1 MCASCASLG
10 STPRGQQQEAVPK
23 AAGASKCR
31 SRVGR
36 WIRARPSRRGAP
48 MCAGG
53 RAVHASTSNTR
64 RGTPLLASALIC
76 LGMYCRAGR
85 FSSATSVRIRIVC
98 SAPLQRHHSQV
109 VGAHGLP
116 DRRIAG
122 IDTCRLLRQ
131 PPSRDLIQHNATPP
145 RRIRP
150 PGTHSTRDR
159 RNKYWYCRRTDC
171 TLPGIR

>member
-23 AAGASKCR
+23 VPGASKCR

-36 WIRARPSRRGAP
+36 WIRARPSRRGDTHVRRRSCRSRIHLEYAKRY
-48 MCAGG
+48 AGA
-53 RAVHASTSNTR
+53 RVHADLPR
-64 RGTPLLASALIC
+64 YVLPGEHQPC
-76 LGMYCRAGR
+76 
-85 FSSATSVRIRIVC
+85 RIRIVC
-98 SAPLQRHHSQV
+98 SAPLRRYHSRV
-109 VGAHGLP
+109 AGAHDLP
-116 DRRIAG
+116 DRLCAG